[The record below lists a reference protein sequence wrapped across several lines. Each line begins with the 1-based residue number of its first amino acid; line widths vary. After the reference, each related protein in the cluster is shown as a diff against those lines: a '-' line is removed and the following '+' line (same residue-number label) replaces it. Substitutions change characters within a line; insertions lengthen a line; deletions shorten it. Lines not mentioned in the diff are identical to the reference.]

1 VRVAGFFGAGLARE
15 KFDERRLS
23 IHQEIER
30 GVDGVQIVELVEA
43 VGPGAEFAGR
53 LRTAE
58 EEDAYERDLV
68 AMEVEDIGEAVF
80 ELGDAAVG
88 GSRTG
93 EALLR
98 ERMESAADGLFV
110 EFHGGLAIGFLIGG
124 VLEGVERERVVVG
137 SGDFFFDEAA
147 EDAGLGGGETKGG
160 HGENDTNAREA
171 RQIGA
176 RVTRATAGGAT
187 TTARRPG
194 TALDCVRR

>member
-1 VRVAGFFGAGLARE
+1 MRVAGFFGAGLARE
-15 KFDERRLS
+15 KFHERRLS
-23 IHQEIER
+23 IHQEVER

-43 VGPGAEFAGR
+43 IGPRAEFAGR

-58 EEDAYERDLV
+58 EEDAEKRDLV
-68 AMEVEDIGEAVF
+68 AMEVENVGEAVF

-98 ERMESAADGLFV
+98 ERMESSADGVFV

-147 EDAGLGGGETKGG
+147 EDAGFGGGEAKGG
-160 HGENDTNAREA
+160 HGENDTNAMEA
-171 RQIGA
+171 GQIGA
-176 RVTRATAGGAT
+176 RVTA
-187 TTARRPG
+187 P
-194 TALDCVRR
+194 D